1 MLSTRIFKSVDVYM
15 ILDIGMSGAQGS
27 CCGGYFPTGP
37 IHQPVV
43 RDYFH
48 CRGDEDSLSE
58 CPRAVGGVCY
68 HTQDVSVIC
77 S

>member
-1 MLSTRIFKSVDVYM
+1 MLFNI
-15 ILDIGMSGAQGS
+15 DISEAEAS

-37 IHQPVV
+37 IQQPVL
-43 RDYFH
+43 RDYFY

-58 CPRAVGGVCY
+58 CPRAVGGVCD
-68 HTQDVSVIC
+68 HAQDVSVIC